1 MATQQRFCGTCGAA
15 VPPGAPF
22 CGRCGTPQVAPA
34 YATPPQ
40 YAYAQAPA
48 RPATGLRGVSG
59 SQVAVAAALLIV
71 LSVVTVTVSAFAV
84 GRVIGS
90 HSTCTSNCGAKIVTP
105 LPAPAKYKS
114 SALGFEVDY
123 DPNWMV
129 RNQDPSSVTLA
140 TKLGLLQVSGTHPGL
155 PPDRV
160 LQSAVSALQSNA
172 AYQAVVQ
179 VTALKGAHIGDQD
192 GVGAVYSANL
202 IASNGTATKI
212 RFFIVTAIRGGVTM
226 EVFGVNPAD
235 PKNYPNGIPEA
246 QEFDSVLQEFQWGPT
261 PS

>member
-1 MATQQRFCGTCGAA
+1 MAVQQRFCGTCGAP

-40 YAYAQAPA
+40 YAYAQPPA
-48 RPATGLRGVSG
+48 RPATGLRRVSG
-59 SQVAVAAALLIV
+59 TQVAVAAALLII
-71 LSVVTVTVSAFAV
+71 LSVVTVALSAFAV
-84 GRVIGS
+84 GQVIGS
-90 HSTCTSNCGAKIVTP
+90 RKTCTQNCGARIVTP
-105 LPAPAKYKS
+105 LPAPAKFKS

-123 DPNWMV
+123 DPSWTV

-160 LQSAVSALQSNA
+160 LASAVSALQSNS
-172 AYQAVVQ
+172 AYQSVIQ
-179 VTALKGAHIGDQD
+179 VTQLKGAHIGDQD
-192 GVGAVYSANL
+192 GLGAVYSANL
-202 IASNGTATKI
+202 IASNGTATKV

-226 EVFGVNPAD
+226 AVFGVNPAD
-235 PKNYPNGIPEA
+235 PKNYPSGIPEG
-246 QEFDSVLQEFQWGPT
+246 QGFDAVLQEFQWGPT